1 MGLRAPRR
9 DRIGREGREVVPWSV
24 LTNRYLTPQAEL
36 ASAPPSRERG
46 EWYVLRT
53 RSRQEKTLAADL
65 RSHEIAYFLPM
76 FSSERLYCNRKVT
89 VQLPLFPGYLF
100 LRGSLDDAY
109 TADRTRR
116 VAQIIQVTNQARLDD
131 ELASLAHVLSFQTK
145 LDPFPY
151 LKKGLRV
158 TIKSGPLRGLQGLIE
173 DRTRRH
179 RLILQIEALGQAVSL
194 EVDASNV
201 EVTD

>member
-1 MGLRAPRR
+1 MRLAELRH
-9 DRIGREGREVVPWSV
+9 EGRDVVPRNLLAS
-24 LTNRYLTPQAEL
+24 RYLMPQAEL

-46 EWYVLRT
+46 DWYVLRT

-76 FSSERLYCNRKVT
+76 YRSERMYCNRRVT
-89 VQLPLFPGYLF
+89 VELPLFPGYLF

-109 TADRTRR
+109 SADRTRR
-116 VAQIIQVTNQARLDD
+116 VAQIIQVTNQTRLDG
-131 ELASLAHVLSFQTK
+131 ELSSLAQVLAFETK

-151 LKKGLRV
+151 LKKGLLV

-201 EVTD
+201 EVTE